1 MPPIVHSS
9 RIEKPE
15 GMSLTWKPRLVKTPT
30 PTISATTMA
39 VATMTETVVPP
50 PENRPGQAALP
61 VSDAA
66 MPIHALRV
74 TPVILHR
81 AGSPRSI
88 QAMLTRR
95 KYRPVSGIIVLPRP
109 PGFLR
114 HCEIKVTGP
123 QSRHDFV
130 FAWGVPG
137 VGSFPG
143 CLTSPQR

>member
-39 VATMTETVVPP
+39 VATMTETAVPL
-50 PENRPGQAALP
+50 PESRPDQAALP

-66 MPIHALRV
+66 MPIYALRV
-74 TPVILHR
+74 IPVILHR

-88 QAMLTRR
+88 QAMLTRL
-95 KYRPVSGIIVLPRP
+95 KYRPALGIIVLQKSSP
-109 PGFLR
+109 
-114 HCEIKVTGP
+114 
-123 QSRHDFV
+123 V
-130 FAWGVPG
+130 FYG
-137 VGSFPG
+137 
-143 CLTSPQR
+143 